1 MPMILAARASRA
13 VCLRPVVVIVRIFF
27 LFCLGISLATAQPAV
42 EQSRLRLLVASTAA
56 ETGII
61 DFMAAGFRTLHPEA
75 EITVTAAGALEVLD
89 RARQGRA
96 DLVITHHPKSEQIFL
111 NEGYGTSRTLV
122 MYDEFVI
129 LGPRQDPLGLARE
142 KNIRAVLQRMAREQV
157 PFLVPGLRS
166 ATSLALGELWS
177 LAGIKP
183 DWPGF
188 EITGS
193 SSAATLK
200 TADLFES
207 YTFSDVGTF
216 LANRKELSG
225 NIIPLY
231 RDDMALRNYYAAV
244 VVSRERIPG
253 ANQSLA
259 EVFVDYLVSE
269 AGQKRVAHFGE
280 QRFGTQVFMPA
291 AYLDEGLKARR
302 TRVELEE
309 KASHLRWITGFAAGF
324 AVLALVLTGVT
335 VQLRRVDNGRRI
347 SEERFRLAVDGTH
360 DGIWDWDLPS
370 NHAYFS
376 PRFREIMGLPVGDE
390 ALVDPMAI
398 WTQRMNSMDRE
409 HFIALLQA
417 YLAADD
423 DRWFTLEYRVEKGTE
438 HAAWVVMRGKALR
451 DRMGRAVRMSG
462 SITDVTDRKKQEIEM
477 RRLEHRALHDA
488 LTGLPN
494 RAFLSDELQ
503 KAFDT
508 AEREDRPLA
517 LIFMDIN
524 GFKQIN
530 DTLGHPVGDQV
541 LQHAARRLR
550 QTLRMLD
557 MIARLGG
564 DEFAILLPGM
574 AEDGASRVAQ
584 KILNAFNT
592 PFDMGKIHLSVKVS
606 LGIALYPDHGKDITT
621 LVANADKAM
630 YVAKR
635 SNSGYVV
642 YQRA

>member
-1 MPMILAARASRA
+1 
-13 VCLRPVVVIVRIFF
+13 
-27 LFCLGISLATAQPAV
+27 
-42 EQSRLRLLVASTAA
+42 
-56 ETGII
+56 
-61 DFMAAGFRTLHPEA
+61 
-75 EITVTAAGALEVLD
+75 
-89 RARQGRA
+89 
-96 DLVITHHPKSEQIFL
+96 
-111 NEGYGTSRTLV
+111 
-122 MYDEFVI
+122 
-129 LGPRQDPLGLARE
+129 
-142 KNIRAVLQRMAREQV
+142 VLQRVAREQV

-177 LAGIKP
+177 LAGIRP

-231 RDDMALRNYYAAV
+231 RDDMTLRNYYAAV
-244 VVSRERIPG
+244 VVSRERFPG

-259 EVFVDYLVSE
+259 EMFVDYLVSD
-269 AGQKRVAHFGE
+269 AGQKRVTHFGE

-291 AYLDEGLKARR
+291 AYLDEGLRARR
-302 TRVELEE
+302 ARAELEE
-309 KASHLRWITGFAAGF
+309 KALHLRWITGSAAGF
-324 AVLALVLTGVT
+324 ALLALSLTGAV
-335 VQLRRVDNGRRI
+335 VQLRRADKRRRI

-370 NHAYFS
+370 RRAYFS
-376 PRFREIMGLPVGDE
+376 PRFREIMGLPAGE
-390 ALVDPMAI
+390 ETLVDPMAI
-398 WTQRMNSMDRE
+398 WAQRIHFADRE
-409 HFIALLQA
+409 RFIALLQA
-417 YLAADD
+417 YLATGDD
-423 DRWFTLEYRVEKGTE
+423 QWFTLECRVEKTTE
-438 HAAWVVMRGKALR
+438 QPAWTVIRGKVVH
-451 DRMGRAVRMSG
+451 DSMGKAVRMSG
-462 SITDVTDRKKQEIEM
+462 SVTDVTDRKKQEIEM
-477 RRLEHRALHDA
+477 RRLEYRALHDA

-503 KAFDT
+503 KALDT
-508 AEREDRPLA
+508 AERDDRPLA

-550 QTLRMLD
+550 QTLRALD

-574 AEDGASRVAQ
+574 GEDGASRVAQ
-584 KILNAFNT
+584 KILNAFSV
-592 PFDMGKIHLSVKVS
+592 PFDMDKTRLNVGVS
-606 LGIALYPDHGKDITT
+606 LGIALHPDHGKDITT
-621 LVANADKAM
+621 LVAYADTAM
-630 YVAKR
+630 YAAKR
-635 SNSGYVV
+635 ANSGYVV
-642 YQRA
+642 YQHT